1 MIFNLGGA
9 AFETPE
15 LNPNYPNDVSDHYI
29 EGESKSATFE
39 VRISKDGFPDEY
51 AYQWY
56 VNDSAVDG
64 ATERTYTRTGLTEG
78 VYSIYCEVTNAAGTV
93 QSRTATLEVTLYT
106 TPVLDASYPANVTQ
120 FEKEN
125 GSATFTVAIDTEG
138 VPASYTYQWYVNGSA
153 VSGATGSSYTKTGL
167 TSAATYTVY
176 CKVTNAAGTVQSRTA
191 TLTVQNS
198 QPTYTYS
205 GSHQLI
211 RDGVG
216 NWRIKL
222 KSSGTLRFTYFG
234 AGNGI
239 IDVFCVGG
247 GSGSNT
253 FTGGGGGKTKTAS
266 YVMYSNTNY
275 IVTIGGG
282 GAALSNG
289 GRSGFN
295 SDSVYADGGTASS
308 SQYYGGS
315 GGSGGAGYGNDG
327 QGPQASNKNLN
338 GGSDGSAGGTYNP
351 NYPGGSGQGS
361 TTREFGETSGT
372 LYAGGGAGR
381 YSFAGTSSID
391 GTGGSGGGGNVG
403 AAGGT
408 NTGGGGG
415 ASTGTNP
422 NVNVGVSGGSGIV
435 VIRNHR

>member
-1 MIFNLGGA
+1 MGECLITRRGG
-9 AFETPE
+9 EKYE
-15 LNPNYPNDVSDHYI
+15 LPILN
-29 EGESKSATFE
+29 SA
-39 VRISKDGFPDEY
+39 
-51 AYQWY
+51 
-56 VNDSAVDG
+56 
-64 ATERTYTRTGLTEG
+64 
-78 VYSIYCEVTNAAGTV
+78 
-93 QSRTATLEVTLYT
+93 
-106 TPVLDASYPANVTQ
+106 YPANVTQ
-120 FEKEN
+120 IEQSG
-125 GSATFTVAIDTEG
+125 GSATFNMVIDTPG
-138 VPASYTYQWYVNGSA
+138 KPAKYTYQWYVNGSK

-167 TSAATYTVY
+167 TSVATYSVY
-176 CKVTNAAGTVQSRTA
+176 CEVTNKAGTVQSRIA
-191 TLTVQNS
+191 TLTVQSS
-198 QPTYTYS
+198 QPKYTYS
-205 GSHQLI
+205 GSHELI
-211 RDGVG
+211 KDGTY

-222 KSSGTLRFTYFG
+222 KSSGTMRFSYFG
-234 AGNGI
+234 SGGGS

-266 YVMYSNTNY
+266 SVKLSLNTNY
-275 IVTIGGG
+275 SVTIGGG

-295 SDSVYADGGTASS
+295 NNAVYADGGTASS

-338 GGSDGSAGGTYNP
+338 GGSNGSAGGTYNP
-351 NYPGGSGQGS
+351 NYPGGSGQGT

-381 YSFAGTSSID
+381 YSYAGTSSSD
-391 GTGGSGGGGNVG
+391 GKGRSGGGGNVG
-403 AAGGT
+403 VAGGT

-422 NVNVGVSGGSGIV
+422 NVNIGVSGGSGIV